1 MLYLEGNGKE
11 PLKVL
16 GRYGVI
22 IRVAFSMNHPGRSA
36 ENPVWRRQNFNRGD
50 KLRPKL

>member
-1 MLYLEGNGKE
+1 MLYREGNGKE

-22 IRVAFSMNHPGRSA
+22 IRVAF
-36 ENPVWRRQNFNRGD
+36 FNEPPR
-50 KLRPKL
+50 KECRKPS

>member
-1 MLYLEGNGKE
+1 MLYLEVNGKE

-36 ENPVWRRQNFNRGD
+36 ENPVGGGRISTGEIS
-50 KLRPKL
+50 

>member
-22 IRVAFSMNHPGRSA
+22 IRVAFSMNHPGRSV
-36 ENPVWRRQNFNRGD
+36 ENPVGVG
-50 KLRPKL
+50 KISSGEVS